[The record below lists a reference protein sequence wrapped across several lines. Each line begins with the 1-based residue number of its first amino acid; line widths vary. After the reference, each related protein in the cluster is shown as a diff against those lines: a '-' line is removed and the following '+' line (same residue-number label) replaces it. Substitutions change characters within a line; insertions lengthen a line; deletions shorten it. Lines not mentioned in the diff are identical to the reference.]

1 DPVAR
6 GARERIPVCRR
17 PTEARPPASPGRIR
31 DTPGRQR
38 RHRERAGLARR
49 PRSRL
54 PGRCFRGSA
63 PPAAGE
69 HPKGSVGALLETS
82 HGGAG
87 QAFFH
92 TKSLK
97 MRAIVAEES
106 VARSHPE
113 KPGAV
118 LQQAGDRRIEPVVGT
133 ELAEPVPGGGGIG
146 RYQQHSEQQSWSAKL
161 HLRELSAR
169 TEENFERASG
179 RQNAYPYSEAK
190 AMTATAPSRSRL

>member
-1 DPVAR
+1 
-6 GARERIPVCRR
+6 
-17 PTEARPPASPGRIR
+17 
-31 DTPGRQR
+31 
-38 RHRERAGLARR
+38 
-49 PRSRL
+49 
-54 PGRCFRGSA
+54 
-63 PPAAGE
+63 
-69 HPKGSVGALLETS
+69 
-82 HGGAG
+82 
-87 QAFFH
+87 
-92 TKSLK
+92 

-169 TEENFERASG
+169 TEENFRARERKAKCLPLLGSKGYDSNRSLTVAALIGAVDTSIRAATGCPLGRERLPDGAS
-179 RQNAYPYSEAK
+179 
-190 AMTATAPSRSRL
+190 